1 MTSRIEA
8 IINGRTFSLAMIAC
22 VVGFVFFKRFYRDL
36 GDVFIFLVVLGTLF
50 SVYYN
55 FRSIRKDPIFIAFF
69 ISIIIPVISWANS
82 KIQIPELAKDLPSPF
97 LFYDFFFFWFIS
109 YWTQGKNKRIAAILA
124 AYCLGVIGIY
134 LTHST
139 DFISDFSRGLQGSR
153 VDFNVVN
160 AQYTSLFAGFGLI
173 SAAFLYIVKLDLP
186 FKFEVPKKLGALAL
200 LVFFILVTLITQSRQ
215 VWLALLA
222 CILIAPL
229 AHKLMFSSRIPA
241 RAIVITYLVL
251 ALVIG
256 AAANLDIVKKRVTA
270 EESTLIQ
277 IVNLDLESVSKSGSV
292 GLRIHLWSEAWEWI
306 KKRPILGSGED
317 ARELVISESET
328 LPPNVRASFTHLH
341 NSHLET
347 FVSFGLLGAIL
358 IYFLIIWPPLY
369 TTMLSSFPAGKT
381 WTAFSVI
388 VIVFWLIVN
397 FFESYFYSADGIFIF
412 SVFFGIIY
420 SFKFAQIPEN
430 NVQLQENL
438 RKKYF
443 CQT

>member
-1 MTSRIEA
+1 M
-8 IINGRTFSLAMIAC
+8 FAC

-36 GDVFIFLVVLGTLF
+36 GDVFIFLVVLGTIF

-55 FRSIRKDPIFIAFF
+55 IRTVRKDPIFIAFF
-69 ISIIIPVISWANS
+69 ASIIIPVISWANS

-109 YWTQGKNKRIAAILA
+109 YWTQGKNKRIASILV
-124 AYCLGVIGIY
+124 AYCLGIIGIY
-134 LTHST
+134 LSHST

-153 VDFNVVN
+153 IDFNIVN
-160 AQYTSLFAGFGLI
+160 AQYTSLFAGFGVI
-173 SAAFLYIVKLDLP
+173 SAAFLFIAKLELP
-186 FKFEVPKKLGALAL
+186 LKFEVLKKLGALTL
-200 LVFFILVTLITQSRQ
+200 LVFFVLVTLITQSRQ
-215 VWLALLA
+215 VWLALFA

-229 AHKLMFSSRIPA
+229 AHKFMFSSRISM

-251 ALVIG
+251 ALIVG
-256 AAANLDIVKKRVTA
+256 AAATLDIVKKRVIA
-270 EESTLIQ
+270 EESTIMQ
-277 IVNLDLESVSKSGSV
+277 IVNLDLDSVSKSGSV

-306 KKRPILGSGED
+306 KERPILGSGED

-328 LPPNVRASFTHLH
+328 LPPTVRASFTHLH
-341 NSHLET
+341 NSHVET

-369 TTMLSSFPAGKT
+369 TIMLSSFPARKT
-381 WTAFSVI
+381 WTAFSII
-388 VIVFWLIVN
+388 VVVFWLVVN
-397 FFESYFYSADGIFIF
+397 FFESYFYSADGIFVF

-420 SFKFAQIPEN
+420 SFKFSRIPAN
-430 NVQLQENL
+430 NVQLQENP